1 MLTEV
6 GPSEPERR
14 GWSAVAVALL
24 VGVAV
29 LLAVLGR
36 TGALS
41 VPTLPGLP
49 GPDPRVA
56 WLLPVLRLLADLG
69 AVGTVGCL
77 LAAVALVPGG
87 RDLSARGYRWVRGAG
102 WAAGLWGSA
111 AALTVPVQLA
121 DLLGVS
127 VGALTPRGLGSFIWS
142 VPQGRAQVMV
152 AVLAVAVLVGGRT
165 VITTG
170 GAAVLLVLALVAAL
184 PPVVTGHAAAAG
196 SHQAAVT
203 GLALHVVGVLLW
215 SGGLVAVV
223 LARRLPAA
231 ELAAAAGRFNRVAPW
246 LVAVVGGSG
255 VLTAAT
261 RLTSADQLT
270 GSTYGRLVLAK
281 VAALAALIGV
291 GAWHR
296 RRTLPAL
303 AAGCRG
309 AFARLCA
316 VEVCVLAGTIGLA
329 VGLSRTAPPPVGGS
343 ESLAEDLLGYPM
355 PGPLSADSLLR
366 PYPDPFFPVLAA
378 VAVGLYLLGLR
389 RLHRRGTAWPP
400 GRTVA
405 WLAGWVMVL
414 AVTSSGLAGYGPVLN
429 SVHMVQH
436 MTLSMAAPVL
446 LVLGGPLT
454 LALRALRPAVIKGTR
469 GPREWLQVLLHSR
482 AVRLLSHPL
491 VALAIYLVSLY
502 GLYYTDLYELTLRSH
517 VAHVVSFVHFLTA
530 GSLFFWVLIGIDP
543 APRRLPYPARVL
555 VLFVWLAF
563 HTVFSLALMQSQ
575 VPLAADWFAQLDRQ
589 WGPSAVADQRTTGQ
603 IAWGFGDIPIV
614 GIIAALVVQ
623 WIRADEREARRHDR
637 AAARAAAA
645 GRPEDDPL
653 TAYNHHLRRLAE
665 KDAGAPSRRPS

>member
-1 MLTEV
+1 MGAPRRV
-6 GPSEPERR
+6 ERHS
-14 GWSAVAVALL
+14 WPAVAVAL
-24 VGVAV
+24 VVAV
-29 LLAVLGR
+29 TVLLTVLGR
-36 TGALS
+36 TGALT
-41 VPTLPGLP
+41 VPALPGLP

-87 RDLSARGYRWVRGAG
+87 RDLSAQGYRWVRGAG
-102 WAAGLWGSA
+102 WSAGLWGAA

-121 DLLGVS
+121 DLLGVGL
-127 VGALTPRGLGSFIWS
+127 GALTPRGLGSFAWS
-142 VPQGRAQVMV
+142 VPQGRAQLMV
-152 AVLAVAVLVGGRT
+152 AVIAVAVLVGARS
-165 VITTG
+165 VITSG

-184 PPVVTGHAAAAG
+184 PPVVTGHAAGAG

-215 SGGLVAVV
+215 SGGLLALV
-223 LARRLPAA
+223 LTRRLPAA
-231 ELAAAAGRFNRVAPW
+231 ELAVAAGRFSRAAPW
-246 LVAVVGGSG
+246 LVAAVGGSG

-261 RLTSADQLT
+261 RLVSVDQLT

-281 VAALAALIGV
+281 VAALAVLIAV

-303 AAGCRG
+303 AAGRRG

-316 VEVCVLAGTIGLA
+316 VEVCVFAATIGLA
-329 VGLSRTAPPPVGGS
+329 VGLSRTAPPPGRES
-343 ESLAEDLLGYPM
+343 ESLAQDLLGYPM
-355 PGPLSADSLLR
+355 PGPFSMDSLLT

-389 RLHRRGTAWPP
+389 RLHRRGVVWPR

-405 WLAGWVMVL
+405 WLAGWAMVL
-414 AVTSSGLAGYGPVLN
+414 VVTSSGLATYGPVLN

-454 LALRALRPAVIKGTR
+454 LALRALRPAAAKGTR

-482 AVRLLSHPL
+482 VVRLVAHPL
-491 VALAIYLVSLY
+491 VALAVYLVSLY

-517 VAHVVSFVHFLTA
+517 VAHVVSFLHFLVA
-530 GSLFFWVLIGIDP
+530 GSLFFWVIIGIDP

-575 VPLAADWFAQLDRQ
+575 SPLAADWFAQLERP
-589 WGPSAVADQRTTGQ
+589 WGPSALTDQRTTGQ

-637 AAARAAAA
+637 VVARAQAA
-645 GRPEDDPL
+645 GRPQDDPL
-653 TAYNHHLRRLAE
+653 TAYNDHLRRLAE
-665 KDAGAPSRRPS
+665 IDAARSPSRRPS